1 VQRFSPSHC
10 IPFVSFTRVYRN
22 PTPMLD
28 LKDLFPYAF
37 DKRYSKPVA
46 YFSMEFAIDQPL
58 KIYSGGLGFLAG
70 SHMRSAYEL
79 KQNMIGIGV
88 LWKKGYYDQERNQD
102 QTLSVSFRDK
112 DYSFLTDTKI
122 VFPITIHG
130 AKVFVKAY
138 LLKPEVF
145 QTVPMFLLST
155 DIPENDF
162 LAQTIS
168 HRLYDPNQTTR
179 IAQSILLGIGGAKL
193 LDILERQTDIYHMNE
208 GHALPLC
215 FYLMDK
221 YKNLEEVKKRVVFTT
236 HTPELAGN
244 EEHSLPILNEM
255 SFFNGLTQKEVEGLV
270 HPENGMLNYT
280 LTALRMA
287 KHANGVSQLHGEV
300 ARKMWGSYQGICDI
314 SAITNAQNHTY
325 WCDEVLDTALKK
337 NDDATLVYRKKELK
351 KKLFR
356 VVANQTGKLFDENVL
371 TVVWARRFAAYKRA
385 NLVLS
390 DFDRFLRLATNKE
403 RPIQFIWAGKPYP
416 EDYGAINIF
425 NEIYWKT
432 KALPNCTIVTGYE
445 LWLSGHLKKG
455 SDVWLNNPKM
465 YREASG
471 TSGMTAAMNASI
483 NLSIP
488 DGWVPEFSRHGEN
501 AFIIEPAADHLSQEE
516 KDKQEASRLLDLLEN
531 EIIPMYYDSPERWMK
546 MVKTSMRDVLPFF
559 DSGRM
564 ADEYYHRMYTAH

>member
-1 VQRFSPSHC
+1 MF
-10 IPFVSFTRVYRN
+10 
-22 PTPMLD
+22 D
-28 LKDLFPYAF
+28 LKGLFPFAF
-37 DKRYSKPVA
+37 DPAYSKPVA
-46 YFSMEFAIDQPL
+46 YFSMEFALDQPL

-79 KQNMIGIGV
+79 KQNVIGIGI

-102 QTLSVSFRDK
+102 QTLRVSFRDK
-112 DYSFLTDTKI
+112 DYSFLTDTNI
-122 VFPITIHG
+122 LFPITIHG

-138 LLKPEVF
+138 LLKPTVF
-145 QTVPMFLLST
+145 QTAPVFLLST

-193 LDILERQTDIYHMNE
+193 LDMLERETAIYHMNE

-221 YKNLEEVKKRVVFTT
+221 YKNLDEVKKRVVFTT

-255 SFFNGLTQKEVEGLV
+255 SFFNGLTQKQVEELV
-270 HPENGMLNYT
+270 EPENGMLNYT

-287 KHANGVSQLHGEV
+287 KRANGVSQLHGEV
-300 ARKMWGSYQGICDI
+300 ARKMWGGYKGICEI
-314 SAITNAQNHTY
+314 GAITNAQNHTY
-325 WCDEVLDTALKK
+325 WHDGELDRALTN
-337 NDDATLVYRKKELK
+337 NDDHALTARKKELK
-351 KKLFR
+351 RKLFR

-371 TVVWARRFAAYKRA
+371 TIVWARRFAAYKRA
-385 NLVLS
+385 NLILS
-390 DFDRFLRLATNKE
+390 EYDRFVKLVSNQDM
-403 RPIQFIWAGKPYP
+403 PVQFIWAGKPYP

-432 KALPNCTIVTGYE
+432 KSLPSCTVVTGYE
-445 LWLSGHLKKG
+445 LWLSGHLKRG

-488 DGWVPEFSRHGEN
+488 DGWVPEFAQHGKN
-501 AFIIEPAADHLSQEE
+501 AFVITPADDALPQEE
-516 KDKQEASRLLDLLEN
+516 RDKREAAHVLDMLEQ
-531 EIIPMYYDSPERWMK
+531 EIIPMYYRQPEQWTAMMK
-546 MVKTSMRDVLPFF
+546 NSMRDVMPFF

-564 ADEYYHRMYTAH
+564 ATEYYEKMYR